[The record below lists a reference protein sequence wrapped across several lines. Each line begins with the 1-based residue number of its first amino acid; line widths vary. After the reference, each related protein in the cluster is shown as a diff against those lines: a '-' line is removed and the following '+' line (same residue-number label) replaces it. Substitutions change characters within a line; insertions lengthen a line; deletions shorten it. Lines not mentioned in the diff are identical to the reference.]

1 MVSTWGFCVLLSHSV
16 LRSSHWKTFVGT
28 MRWECSTSPM
38 NTAGADLYSLARKIL
53 IMTKVSLTGL
63 EMHDCLV
70 TTKKDALLP
79 GSLGDSAGQ
88 VSDS

>member
-16 LRSSHWKTFVGT
+16 LHSSHCKTFVGT

-38 NTAGADLYSLARKIL
+38 NTDGSDLYSLARKII
-53 IMTKVSLTGL
+53 IMTEVSLTEL

-70 TTKKDALLP
+70 TTKKDTLLP
-79 GSLGDSAGQ
+79 GSLGDSAG
-88 VSDS
+88 